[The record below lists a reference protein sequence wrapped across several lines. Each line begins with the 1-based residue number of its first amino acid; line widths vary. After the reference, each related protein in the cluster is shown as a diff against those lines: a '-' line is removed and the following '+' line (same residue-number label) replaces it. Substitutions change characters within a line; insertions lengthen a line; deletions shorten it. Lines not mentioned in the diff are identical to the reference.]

1 MRSRT
6 LILTGAICLFAAAM
20 AQAAL
25 TNEEFDSGGTGWTT
39 YATGS
44 GSVTFPGTTAQIN
57 AFVTSL
63 AGLEQTDSSFST
75 TGQERLL
82 TIQINDNGNI
92 LAGWRNSSD
101 VDGTTVIYSSG
112 ATGVRT
118 VGSDDPAFNK
128 VFAEKIGVGGIIN
141 VEYMRV
147 TDVTG
152 PPTFAGIATAA
163 RTSLTGADLTW
174 AAGTDSVT
182 PQGQIIYRIYWSTN
196 SANVITDGVKTSST
210 AGATTIG
217 VTGLPSGQQVF
228 FTVRAEDRVAH
239 RDTNTVQQSIASL
252 TAVENWF
259 LYE

>member
-1 MRSRT
+1 MRSRY
-6 LILTGAICLFAAAM
+6 LILAGALCLFASAA

-39 YATGS
+39 YMSGS
-44 GSVTFPGTTAQIN
+44 GSVTFTGTTARIN
-57 AFVTSL
+57 AFTTSL
-63 AGLEQTDSSFST
+63 AGLEQTDSSFAT

-92 LAGWRNSSD
+92 LSGWRNASD

-128 VFAEKIGVGGIIN
+128 VFAENIGVGGIIN

-152 PPTFAGIATAA
+152 PPAFAGITGAA
-163 RTSLTGADLTW
+163 RTSSTSADLTW
-174 AAGTDSVT
+174 TQGTDDVT
-182 PQGQIIYRIYWSTN
+182 PQGEIVYRIYHSTN
-196 SANVITDGVKTSST
+196 SANVISEGVKASSA
-210 AGATTIG
+210 AGAATAS
-217 VTGLPSGQQVF
+217 VTGLAAGAQIF

-259 LYE
+259 LYK